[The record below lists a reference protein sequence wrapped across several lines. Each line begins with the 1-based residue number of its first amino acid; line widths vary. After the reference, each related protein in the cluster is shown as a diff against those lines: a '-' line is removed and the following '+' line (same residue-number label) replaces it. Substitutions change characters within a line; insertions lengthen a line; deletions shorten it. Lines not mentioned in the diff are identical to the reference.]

1 MTLLYARCVSC
12 RAGLVFAIGF
22 KAKFYI
28 YIYAYVYNMYAYVYN
43 MYAYVCYMYL
53 YIYILYVYDTLI
65 HASAD
70 SHWFWYGQPDQSPSK
85 DG

>member
-1 MTLLYARCVSC
+1 MHVVWAAEPGEFLQSVS
-12 RAGLVFAIGF
+12 
-22 KAKFYI
+22 KPNSI
-28 YIYAYVYNMYAYVYN
+28 YIYAYVYNMY
-43 MYAYVCYMYL
+43 VCYMYL
-53 YIYILYVYDTLI
+53 HIYILYVYDTLI